1 MRRRRALRRCFYSS
15 DILALGEMQYLNEHR
30 IRVPEDIST
39 IGMDDIP
46 LSTVMGLTTVRQQ
59 AQKLEQLAAESVV
72 KLIKEETVAQMQI
85 LDVKLVERGSV

>member
-1 MRRRRALRRCFYSS
+1 M
-15 DILALGEMQYLNEHR
+15 
-30 IRVPEDIST
+30 PEDISI

-46 LSTVMGLTTVRQQ
+46 LSTIMGLTTVKQQ

-72 KLIKEETVAQMQI
+72 KLIKEKTVAQMRI

>member
-1 MRRRRALRRCFYSS
+1 M
-15 DILALGEMQYLNEHR
+15 
-30 IRVPEDIST
+30 PEDISI

-46 LSTVMGLTTVRQQ
+46 LSTIMGLTTVRQQ

-72 KLIKEETVAQMQI
+72 KLIKEEAVAQMQI